1 MSDSQPRRKPK
12 QLSFPDDVVYDIL
25 TRVPVKSVI
34 RFRCVS
40 KSCNSIITNPI
51 FITTHLDRAK
61 SLSHNNNNNGYLL
74 YIPRATNSSLRNELC
89 IDVCN
94 SDHTVSHVS
103 RFQIPFSLV
112 RIFGFCNGII
122 CLYSSLNLIIYL
134 WNPSIKKFK
143 ICDGTNL
150 TRRRPAVT
158 VGLAYHSQNNDFKIL
173 RIQRSNGTLYEA
185 EVYTLSTDSWRK
197 VVISVDSL
205 SGSIDRIIESPCL
218 FFNGA
223 LHTIAC
229 SRDHKFILSFDVNDE
244 IFQPIMLP
252 QNYTDII
259 FFESLAVFK
268 GLLALF
274 VYSEDPDVDMGICY
288 IWVMREYGVVESWT
302 RKSVP
307 VDLFVWSFFCTDSG
321 ELLINTADRGV
332 ISYDPVSLNE
342 KYLKIRRP
350 LWLGYT
356 ADLMESLVLLDQVK
370 MSSKYED

>member
-1 MSDSQPRRKPK
+1 MSESQPRRKPK
-12 QLSFPDDVVYDIL
+12 QLSFPDDVVFDIL

-34 RFRCVS
+34 RF
-40 KSCNSIITNPI
+40 
-51 FITTHLDRAK
+51 
-61 SLSHNNNNNGYLL
+61 
-74 YIPRATNSSLRNELC
+74 
-89 IDVCN
+89 
-94 SDHTVSHVS
+94 
-103 RFQIPFSLV
+103 
-112 RIFGFCNGII
+112 
-122 CLYSSLNLIIYL
+122 
-134 WNPSIKKFK
+134 SIKKFK
-143 ICDGTNL
+143 ICAGTNL

-173 RIQRSNGTLYEA
+173 RIQRSNGTLFEA

-218 FFNGA
+218 LFNGA
-223 LHTIAC
+223 LHTIAY

-332 ISYDPVSLNE
+332 ISYDPESLNE
-342 KYLKIRRP
+342 KYHKIRRP

-356 ADLMESLVLLDQVK
+356 ADLMESLVLLDQRNLREATNTSSYARPLRAKYPSLPSWEVQVTNDSGEGETMIVPCSRHVPYVPWTGAVVEADFLRIAIPLLAEQGGK
-370 MSSKYED
+370 SSKYHKES

>member
-61 SLSHNNNNNGYLL
+61 SLSHNKNNNGYLL

-122 CLYSSLNLIIYL
+122 CLYSSLNHMIYL

-143 ICDGTNL
+143 ICAGT
-150 TRRRPAVT
+150 RRPAVT
-158 VGLAYHSQNNDFKIL
+158 GGLAYHSQNNDFKIL
-173 RIQRSNGTLYEA
+173 RIHRSNRRLFEA

-197 VVISVDSL
+197 VVISVDSF
-205 SGSIDRIIESPCL
+205 SGSIHRISELPCL

-252 QNYTDII
+252 QNYNHTDIN

-268 GLLALF
+268 GLLALL
-274 VYSEDPDVDMGICY
+274 VYSNDPYEMDIGICY

-302 RKSVP
+302 RKSVT

-321 ELLINTADRGV
+321 ELLINTFNRGV
-332 ISYDPVSLNE
+332 ISYDPESLN
-342 KYLKIRRP
+342 KKHLKIRGHVSLR
-350 LWLGYT
+350 YT

-370 MSSKYED
+370 CN